1 MTDTTAPAR
10 ADEAQSSTPATAVLA
25 WLRRERVSF
34 MRDGKGRPITTEE
47 ALQRRLETKR
57 KCSIE
62 PNFDPAQLLPGRH
75 ASRR

>member
-1 MTDTTAPAR
+1 MTVLTFDQLQAISGLTRP
-10 ADEAQSSTPATAVLA
+10 SAVLA

-47 ALQRRLETKR
+47 ALHRRLETKR
-57 KCSIE
+57 KECSIE
-62 PNFDPAQLLPGRH
+62 PNFDPAQLFPGRN